1 MAMAICEAEATLSP
15 DLLPEQFRA
24 WFARRGWAPHPHQ
37 LEMLAMGA
45 AGRSSL
51 LIAPTGAG
59 KTLAGFLP
67 SLAELT
73 NTEAPPAKGLH
84 TLYIS
89 PLKALAID
97 VHRNLLQPLEEL
109 DLPLTAETRTGDTPQ
124 NRRVRQRH
132 SPPNILLTTPESLA
146 LLLSYRESP
155 RMFGSLRCVIVDELH
170 ALIGT
175 KRGDLLS
182 RGLTRVAALAP
193 KSRRVGLSATVAYPS
208 EIRRYLA
215 PTGVEEEVEIVRGKP
230 GPDPDVSILDAT
242 SPLPWRGHISLYA
255 LPDVYDAIR
264 AHGTTIVF
272 VNTRAAA
279 ELVFRGLW
287 ARNSDNLAIAIHHG
301 SLDREQ
307 RRKVE
312 AAMARGDL
320 RAVVATSSLDLGID
334 WAAVDLVIQMGAP
347 KGSSRMLQRIGR
359 ANHSLDVPSR
369 AILVPGN
376 RFEMLECRAA
386 IDAIGE
392 MTLDGD
398 PPGPGALDVLCQ
410 HILGAA
416 CSGPFQADALYAEVI
431 GAGPYR
437 DLERKDFDDA
447 LEFVATGGYALQS
460 ENRYR
465 RLRRTPDGSYVVALP
480 IHARRYRMN
489 VGTIVAEPTIKVKLG
504 RRTLGEVEE
513 YFIEGLVPG
522 DTFMFAGQLL
532 EFQRMH
538 EMAAQCRRA
547 SGDDPKVPAYMGARF
562 PISTH
567 LAERVRGLFND
578 RARWSSFPEP
588 VREWLALQDK
598 HSHIP
603 EPETLLV
610 ESFARGAKEYTVF
623 YSFEGRNA
631 HQTLGMLL
639 TRRMERFGLGPLGFV
654 GTDYVVAIWSL
665 RPVED
670 VGALMDIDML
680 GDDLEDWMAESS
692 LMRRTFRNVAIIAGL
707 IERRSPGQEK
717 SKRQITVNSDLIYNV
732 LRRYEADHILLRA
745 TRRDAQTNLIDYS
758 RLQSLLIRIK
768 GRIRHVRLD
777 RVSPLAIPAMLEIGR
792 EAVYGDATD
801 DLLEET
807 ERILVAEATG

>member
-1 MAMAICEAEATLSP
+1 
-15 DLLPEQFRA
+15 
-24 WFARRGWAPHPHQ
+24 
-37 LEMLAMGA
+37 
-45 AGRSSL
+45 
-51 LIAPTGAG
+51 
-59 KTLAGFLP
+59 
-67 SLAELT
+67 
-73 NTEAPPAKGLH
+73 
-84 TLYIS
+84 
-89 PLKALAID
+89 
-97 VHRNLLQPLEEL
+97 
-109 DLPLTAETRTGDTPQ
+109 
-124 NRRVRQRH
+124 
-132 SPPNILLTTPESLA
+132 
-146 LLLSYRESP
+146 
-155 RMFGSLRCVIVDELH
+155 MFGSLRCIIVDELH

-182 RGLTRVAALAP
+182 LGLTRVAALAP
-193 KSRRVGLSATVAYPS
+193 KSRRVGLSVTVAS

-242 SPLPWRGHISLYA
+242 NPLPWRGHISLYA

-279 ELVFRGLW
+279 ELVYRGLW
-287 ARNSDNLAIAIHHG
+287 ARDSDNLAIAIHHG

-359 ANHSLDVPSR
+359 ANHNLDEPSR

-522 DTFMFAGQLL
+522 DTFMFAGQLVSTDA
-532 EFQRMH
+532 RN
-538 EMAAQCRRA
+538 
-547 SGDDPKVPAYMGARF
+547 GGAM
-562 PISTH
+562 P
-567 LAERVRGLFND
+567 
-578 RARWSSFPEP
+578 P
-588 VREWLALQDK
+588 
-598 HSHIP
+598 
-603 EPETLLV
+603 
-610 ESFARGAKEYTVF
+610 
-623 YSFEGRNA
+623 
-631 HQTLGMLL
+631 
-639 TRRMERFGLGPLGFV
+639 
-654 GTDYVVAIWSL
+654 
-665 RPVED
+665 
-670 VGALMDIDML
+670 
-680 GDDLEDWMAESS
+680 
-692 LMRRTFRNVAIIAGL
+692 
-707 IERRSPGQEK
+707 
-717 SKRQITVNSDLIYNV
+717 RQW
-732 LRRYEADHILLRA
+732 
-745 TRRDAQTNLIDYS
+745 
-758 RLQSLLIRIK
+758 
-768 GRIRHVRLD
+768 
-777 RVSPLAIPAMLEIGR
+777 
-792 EAVYGDATD
+792 
-801 DLLEET
+801 
-807 ERILVAEATG
+807 

>member
-1 MAMAICEAEATLSP
+1 MVLREAEANEN
-15 DLLPEQFRA
+15 LLPERFQA
-24 WFARRGWAPHPHQ
+24 WFAGRGWRPHPHQ
-37 LEMLAMGA
+37 LEMLAVA
-45 AGRSSL
+45 AARRSAL

-59 KTLAGFLP
+59 KTMAGFLP
-67 SLAELT
+67 SLIELAECDR
-73 NTEAPPAKGLH
+73 AAAGGLH

-97 VHRNLLQPLEEL
+97 VQRNLLQPLDEL
-109 DLPLTAETRTGDTPQ
+109 KLPITAETRTGDTPQ
-124 NRRVRQRH
+124 NRRQRQRH
-132 SPPNILLTTPESLA
+132 SPPDILLTTPESLA
-146 LLLSYRESP
+146 LLLSYREAS
-155 RMFGSLRCVIVDELH
+155 RMFGALHCVIVDELH

-182 RGLTRVAALAP
+182 LGLSRVAALAP
-193 KSRRVGLSATVAYPS
+193 QARRVGLSATVAHHD
-208 EIRRYLA
+208 EICSYLA
-215 PTGVEEEVEIVRGKP
+215 PTGCDDEVEIVRGKP
-230 GPDPDVSILDAT
+230 GPDPEVSILDAT
-242 SPLPWRGHISLYA
+242 NPLPWRGHISLYA

-264 AHGTTIVF
+264 NHGTTIVF

-287 ARNSDNLAIAIHHG
+287 SLNTDNLSIAIHHG
-301 SLDREQ
+301 SLEREQ

-320 RAVVATSSLDLGID
+320 DAVVATSSLDLGID

-359 ANHSLDVPSR
+359 ANHSLDQPSR

-392 MTLDGD
+392 MTLDGEL
-398 PPGPGALDVLCQ
+398 PGPGALDVLCQ
-410 HILGAA
+410 HILGVA
-416 CSGPFQADALYAEVI
+416 CGGPFAPDQLYAEVI
-431 GAGPYR
+431 SAAPYR
-437 DLERKDFDDA
+437 NLSREDFDDA
-447 LEFVATGGYALQS
+447 LEFVATGGYALKS
-460 ENRYR
+460 ENRYQ
-465 RLRRTPDGSYVVALP
+465 RLRRNPDGTYVVALP

-489 VGTIVAEPTIKVKLG
+489 VGTIVAEPMIKIKLG

-513 YFIEGLVPG
+513 YFVEGLTPG
-522 DTFMFAGQLL
+522 DTFIFAGQLL

-538 EMAAQCRRA
+538 ETAALCRKA
-547 SGDDPKVPAYMGARF
+547 SGDAPKVPAYMGQRM

-578 RARWSSFPEP
+578 RSRWPGFPEP
-588 VREWLALQDK
+588 VRDWLALQDER
-598 HSHIP
+598 SHIP
-603 EPETLLV
+603 GIDTLLV
-610 ESFARGAKEYTVF
+610 ESFPRGTKEYTVV

-670 VGALMDIDML
+670 VAALLDIDLL
-680 GDDLEDWMAESS
+680 GDDLEEWMAESS

-732 LRRYEADHILLRA
+732 LRRYEQDHILLRA
-745 TRRDAQTNLIDYS
+745 TRHDTQTNLIDHS
-758 RLQSLLIRIK
+758 RLQSFLVRIQ

-777 RVSPLAIPAMLEIGR
+777 GVSPLAVPAMLEIGR

-807 ERILVAEATG
+807 ERILVAEATS

>member
-1 MAMAICEAEATLSP
+1 MVCA
-15 DLLPEQFRA
+15 
-24 WFARRGWAPHPHQ
+24 ARLGTASASTRDAGRGC
-37 LEMLAMGA
+37 G
-45 AGRSSL
+45 GRSSL

-73 NTEAPPAKGLH
+73 NTEAPRAKGLH

-182 RGLTRVAALAP
+182 LGLTRIAALAP
-193 KSRRVGLSATVAYPS
+193 KSRRVGLSVTVAS

-242 SPLPWRGHISLYA
+242 NPLPWRGHISLYA

-279 ELVFRGLW
+279 ELVYRGLW
-287 ARNSDNLAIAIHHG
+287 ARDSDNLAIAIHHG

-312 AAMARGDL
+312 AEMARGDL

-359 ANHSLDVPSR
+359 ANHNLDEPSR

-480 IHARRYRMN
+480 IHARCYRMN

-532 EFQRMH
+532 KFQRMH

-567 LAERVRGLFND
+567 LAERVRGLLND

-588 VREWLALQDK
+588 VREWLALQNK

-692 LMRRTFRNVAIIAGL
+692 LMRRAFRNVAIIAGL

-745 TRRDAQTNLIDYS
+745 ARRDAQNNLIDYS

-777 RVSPLAIPAMLEIGR
+777 RVSPLAIPEMLEIGR

>member
-1 MAMAICEAEATLSP
+1 MALRDNEPEVRS
-15 DLLPEQFRA
+15 DLLPAPLAA
-24 WFARRGWAPHPHQ
+24 WFETRGWAPHEHQ
-37 LEMLAMGA
+37 LEMMAVA
-45 AGRSSL
+45 ARGRSAL

-73 NTEAPPAKGLH
+73 GDGAPTGKGLH

-97 VHRNLLQPLEEL
+97 VHRNLLQPVEEL
-109 DLPLTAETRTGDTPQ
+109 GLPITAETRTGDTPQ
-124 NRRVRQRH
+124 NRRLRQRH
-132 SPPNILLTTPESLA
+132 KPPDILLTTPESLA
-146 LLLSYRESP
+146 LLLSYRDSP
-155 RMFGSLRCVIVDELH
+155 RLFGSVRCVIVDELH
-170 ALIGT
+170 AVIGT
-175 KRGDLLS
+175 KRGDLLAL
-182 RGLTRVAALAP
+182 GLARVAALAP
-193 KSRRVGLSATVAYPS
+193 NSRRVGLSATVAYPD
-208 EIRRYLA
+208 EIRRYLTS
-215 PTGVEEEVEIVRGKP
+215 TGIEDEVDIVRGKP
-230 GPDPDVSILDAT
+230 GPDPDARILDAT
-242 SPLPWRGHISLYA
+242 NPLPWRGHISLYA
-255 LPDVYDAIR
+255 LPDVYDAVC

-287 ARNSDNLAIAIHHG
+287 ALNGDNLPIAIHHG
-301 SLDREQ
+301 SLEREQ

-359 ANHSLDVPSR
+359 ANHSLDEPSR

-398 PPGPGALDVLCQ
+398 LPGPGALDVLCQ
-410 HILGAA
+410 HILGTGCA
-416 CSGPFQADALYAEVI
+416 GPFDPDALFAEVI
-431 GAGPYR
+431 ATGPYR
-437 DLERKDFDDA
+437 DLARQDFDDA
-447 LEFVATGGYALQS
+447 LDFVATGGYALKS
-460 ENRYR
+460 ENRYQ
-465 RLRRTPDGSYVVALP
+465 RLRRNPDGSYMVALP

-489 VGTIVAEPTIKVKLG
+489 VGTIIAEPMIKIKLG

-513 YFIEGLVPG
+513 YFVEGLVPG
-522 DTFMFAGQLL
+522 DTFIFAGQLL
-532 EFQRMH
+532 EFRHMH
-538 EMAAQCRRA
+538 EMAAQCRRS
-547 SGDDPKVPAYMGARF
+547 SGDAPKVPAYMGQRM

-578 RARWSSFPEP
+578 RARWPSFPEP
-588 VREWLALQDK
+588 VREWLALQDAR
-598 HSHIP
+598 SRIP
-603 EPETLLV
+603 EKDRLLV
-610 ESFARGAKEYTVF
+610 ESFPRGNKQYTVV

-670 VGALMDIDML
+670 VAALMDIDML

-745 TRRDAQTNLIDYS
+745 TRRDAQSNLIDYS

-768 GRIRHVRLD
+768 GRIRHVKLD

-807 ERILVAEATG
+807 ERILVAEATS

>member
-1 MAMAICEAEATLSP
+1 
-15 DLLPEQFRA
+15 
-24 WFARRGWAPHPHQ
+24 
-37 LEMLAMGA
+37 MGA